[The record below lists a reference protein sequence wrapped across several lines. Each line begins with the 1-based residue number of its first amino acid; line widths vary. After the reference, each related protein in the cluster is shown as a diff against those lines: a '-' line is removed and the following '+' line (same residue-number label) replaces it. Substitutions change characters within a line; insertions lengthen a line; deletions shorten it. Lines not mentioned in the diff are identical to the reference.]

1 MIKKCIFP
9 VAGYGTRF
17 LPVTKSVPKEMLPIG
32 SRPLIE
38 FSVEEAFNSSIR
50 NLIFI
55 TSKKKQA
62 INDYFFDDAEFEEI
76 VQKSNKEDLLEKQ
89 KTFTHNCSFT
99 YINQEEMLG
108 LGHAIKLA
116 KDNIGDEKFAVIL
129 PDDLCFNERKSV
141 IEQLIEVSNFYPH
154 KCIIAVEEVDDE
166 ATSSYGI
173 ISIKTKVNSSLFE
186 VESIVEKPSQGSA
199 PSNLA
204 VIGRYILTPDIF
216 QKISEVSFDK
226 NGELQL
232 TDALQML
239 AVENKVLALK
249 FSGKRIDCGTVKGF
263 IDANIEIRKSLTM

>member
-17 LPVTKSVPKEMLPIG
+17 LPVTKSIPKEMLPIG

-38 FSVEEAFNSSIR
+38 FSVEEAFNSNIR

-62 INDYFFDDAEFEEI
+62 INDYFLDDAEFEKI
-76 VQKSNKEDLLEKQ
+76 VQKLNKKDLLEKQ

-99 YINQEEMLG
+99 YIYQEEMLG

-129 PDDLCFNERKSV
+129 PDDLCFIERASV
-141 IEQLIEVSNFYPH
+141 IEQLIEVSKIYPN
-154 KCIIAVEEVDDE
+154 KCVIAVEEVE
-166 ATSSYGI
+166 EEETSSYGI
-173 ISIKTKVNSSLFE
+173 ISIKTKINSSLFE
-186 VESIVEKPSQGSA
+186 VKSIVEKPSHGSA

-239 AVENKVLALK
+239 AAENKVLALK
-249 FSGKRIDCGTVKGF
+249 FSGKRIDCGKVKGF
-263 IDANIEIRKSLTM
+263 IDANIEIRKSLTK